1 MLTMTDELPPVTIC
15 PPGKRAYRRPPPA
28 GERVLLDPVKE
39 QRVSALAEARE
50 RESIMAVVRAQPHR
64 RALEDTDDK
73 RAGDPLW
80 DYCQRQRVKPG
91 MYAAGVEY
99 GAVVRQYRASIDAPA
114 TGLVSDP
121 GDGDRL
127 TDDQRAAA
135 VALAKRRRQDAYAVL
150 VTIIHR
156 APSVMADLCC
166 DLRPWRPND
175 EGLIYNALYRLAV
188 HFKTIDFGINAEKAY

>member
-15 PPGKRAYRRPPPA
+15 PPGKRAYRRPPPV
-28 GERVLLDPVKE
+28 GERVPADPVKE
-39 QRVSALAEARE
+39 QRLSALAEARE

-64 RALEDTDDK
+64 RALDDTDDN

-99 GAVVRQYRASIDAPA
+99 GAVVRQYRAAIDAPA
-114 TGLVSDP
+114 TGLVS
-121 GDGDRL
+121 GSSDGDRL
-127 TDDQRAAA
+127 TEDQRAAA
-135 VALAKRRRQDAYAVL
+135 VALAKRRRQDADAVL
-150 VTIIHR
+150 IGIIHR

-175 EGLIYNALYRLAV
+175 VGVIYNALYRLAV
-188 HFKTIDFGINAEKAY
+188 HFKTIDFGINAEKIY